1 MRTPVRT
8 SNGALTSVGK
18 SQVEC
23 YGACVHTTEWDRAA
37 VRSILEA
44 IMKRAKLSQGDLG
57 KLAGRDRTMA
67 NRWITGKHQPTYESA
82 AQLAAAITAQRPDL
96 ADLTRQ
102 FMVAAGHGDRTGS
115 MAALL
120 PPLEASAAGASDVL
134 RQAVQDL
141 RARAEAENRPLAE
154 LLVEEGLVAPDE
166 LVVPDSLRPDPIIE
180 EINASSD
187 LSEET
192 KAVLIR
198 THLENRARRFEDARL
213 ERLERKKLGD

>member
-1 MRTPVRT
+1 
-8 SNGALTSVGK
+8 
-18 SQVEC
+18 
-23 YGACVHTTEWDRAA
+23 VHTTDWDRTAL
-37 VRSILEA
+37 RTILGT
-44 IMKRAKLSQGDLG
+44 IMERAGLSQGAIG

-82 AQLAAAITAQRPDL
+82 AQLAAALVEQRPDL
-96 ADLTRQ
+96 ADLARQ
-102 FMVAAGHGDRTGS
+102 FMIAAGHGDRISGGT
-115 MAALL
+115 ALL
-120 PPLEASAAGASDVL
+120 PPLEASAAGASVLL

-154 LLVEEGLVAPDE
+154 LLVDEGLVEPDE

-192 KAVLIR
+192 KTVLIR

-213 ERLERKKLGD
+213 ERLERKKLDD